1 MRENTRSDKAI
12 QARNARYLKYV
23 EKVSPRSGNL
33 TALTKAFLIGGA
45 TCVIGE
51 LISNGLTLLFPDVG
65 NEMIATYT
73 SMILVTVAILFTG
86 LGFYDVIARQG
97 GAGSF
102 LTIPVFCEESRALC
116 TPKKMSQRTRSL
128 PLQKNAENYNKKWLK
143 TLDSRGTNIVYY
155 IGKFARDLFGQ
166 GKLQA
171 SRMGL

>member
-23 EKVSPRSGNL
+23 ERVSPRSCNL

-51 LISNGLTLLFPDVG
+51 LISNGLMLLFPDVG

-102 LTIPVFCEESRALC
+102 LPITGFANAMSSAALEFKSEGLILGTSVKMFSVVGPV
-116 TPKKMSQRTRSL
+116 
-128 PLQKNAENYNKKWLK
+128 
-143 TLDSRGTNIVYY
+143 IVNG
-155 IGKFARDLFGQ
+155 IVWSAV
-166 GKLQA
+166 A
-171 SRMGL
+171 GLLRYVLYMIL

>member
-23 EKVSPRSGNL
+23 ERLSPRSGNL

-51 LISNGLTLLFPDVG
+51 LISNGLMLLFPDVG

-102 LTIPVFCEESRALC
+102 LPITGFANAMSSAALEFKSEGLILGTSVKMFSVVGPV
-116 TPKKMSQRTRSL
+116 
-128 PLQKNAENYNKKWLK
+128 
-143 TLDSRGTNIVYY
+143 IVNG
-155 IGKFARDLFGQ
+155 IVWSAV
-166 GKLQA
+166 A
-171 SRMGL
+171 GLLRYVLYMIL

>member
-23 EKVSPRSGNL
+23 ERVSPRSGNL

-51 LISNGLTLLFPDVG
+51 LISNGLMLLFPDVG

-73 SMILVTVAILFTG
+73 SMMLVTVAILFTG

-102 LTIPVFCEESRALC
+102 LPITGFANAMSSAALEFKSEGLILGTSVKMFSVVGPV
-116 TPKKMSQRTRSL
+116 
-128 PLQKNAENYNKKWLK
+128 
-143 TLDSRGTNIVYY
+143 IVNG
-155 IGKFARDLFGQ
+155 IVWSAV
-166 GKLQA
+166 A
-171 SRMGL
+171 GLLRYVLYMIL